1 MKDVWCKYFVYNC
14 WYTWYKCINKVF
26 FFPWKL
32 VLTVY
37 VRKRVR
43 MCVKTNKYFLEV
55 LQHHSIHVTGNTYVM
70 EDLWHGSCWLTVCGL
85 KCKNTSKHTSINSYS
100 KSSEATVRIHL
111 HLVSMAVWD
120 DSKYHYSRFVTHPS
134 AFSFPAECFTSWRHA
149 KHVAV

>member
-1 MKDVWCKYFVYNC
+1 MFDVNILSIIVDIHDISVLIKY
-14 WYTWYKCINKVF
+14 F

-70 EDLWHGSCWLTVCGL
+70 ADLWHGS
-85 KCKNTSKHTSINSYS
+85 
-100 KSSEATVRIHL
+100 
-111 HLVSMAVWD
+111 
-120 DSKYHYSRFVTHPS
+120 
-134 AFSFPAECFTSWRHA
+134 PAG
-149 KHVAV
+149 